1 MKKTKNHITLSGIVL
16 IVIVAS
22 FCLPHFVK
30 FKNNV
35 ASNIQGNTEIA
46 HEFENLSTAMQ
57 TGNIFETSVAS
68 EQTETSAVSEQTEES
83 LLNLEYTGQPA
94 VAVNNNMPYFDDL
107 SDTSFETYAELDGLG
122 RTGTAFACIGRDL
135 MPEGDRDFSLTVNPS
150 GWKQA
155 KYEEIIDNGGW
166 LYNRCHLIG
175 WQLTGEEDNPENLMT
190 GTRYFNIDGM
200 LDIENEVADYLTDY
214 DVHVMYRVTP
224 VYSGDDLLARGVLI
238 EYMSVEDNGQ
248 LHGCYYVFN
257 VQPGIKIDYST
268 GESERCE

>member
-1 MKKTKNHITLSGIVL
+1 
-16 IVIVAS
+16 
-22 FCLPHFVK
+22 
-30 FKNNV
+30 
-35 ASNIQGNTEIA
+35 
-46 HEFENLSTAMQ
+46 
-57 TGNIFETSVAS
+57 
-68 EQTETSAVSEQTEES
+68 
-83 LLNLEYTGQPA
+83 
-94 VAVNNNMPYFDDL
+94 
-107 SDTSFETYAELDGLG
+107 
-122 RTGTAFACIGRDL
+122 

-257 VQPGIKIDYST
+257 VQPGIK
-268 GESERCE
+268 